1 MMLRTTTWPKEYL
14 ENEYAQLQAQI
25 DGLHSANSQWTTFE
39 RGTGIALQNT
49 LECSLEQVE
58 NALHR
63 FQMGT
68 YGLCEV
74 CGEPINPE
82 RLRAFPRATMC
93 VTCKRHRDNSHDGIL
108 TGRR

>member
-1 MMLRTTTWPKEYL
+1 MLRTTTWPKEYL

-25 DGLHSANSQWTTFE
+25 ERLSSNSSLTTSDSE
-39 RGTGIALQNT
+39 IISLLEDHLQLT
-49 LECSLEQVE
+49 LEMVE

-74 CGEPINPE
+74 CGEPINPK

-93 VTCKRHRDNSHDGIL
+93 VTCKRHRDNSRDGIL